1 MKAEFLKDDN
11 GNIWFY
17 YASGIQTRAR
27 YKSVVQPLGFT
38 EVAGKAKAA
47 SSAAEE
53 KEKIM
58 AEANEY

>member
-1 MKAEFLKDDN
+1 LKDDN

-17 YASGIQTRAR
+17 YASGVQTRAR
-27 YKSVVQPLGFT
+27 YKAVVQPSGFA

-47 SSAAEE
+47 STAAEE
-53 KEKIM
+53 KEKIV